1 MRPLLLMGAVIL
13 VLGLLA
19 LLIPLPQRETHK
31 AKIGDTTIAI
41 TTHTH
46 KKLPWAAGAVLCVVG
61 AALVIAEAR
70 KSG

>member
-13 VLGLLA
+13 VPGLLA
-19 LLIPLPQRETHK
+19 LLVPLPQSETHQ
-31 AKIGDTTIAI
+31 AKIGDTTLAI

-61 AALVIAEAR
+61 AALVIAETR